1 MHKWF
6 RFAAG
11 LSVLTAAVVAA
22 SPEAGAN
29 DGGGGVSVGGGG
41 VGGRGGGV
49 NSSGAASASAM
60 HAAAGSMSAAADA
73 GARSM
78 SAAADAGARSMSAAA
93 GSLSAAADA
102 GARSMSAAAGSFSA
116 AADAAAKSMSA
127 AASVSDSRGGG
138 VNIGGRDLGKAG
150 TNFALPP
157 TAIAVSG
164 VTREYDSVKDWF
176 DDMAAWFSGRTTT
189 STFAHA
195 EADGS
200 KSTKQESVVIDS
212 SGRTV
217 SKATASADASG
228 SGSAS
233 ATATAVNIRK
243 STHTDQN

>member
-1 MHKWF
+1 
-6 RFAAG
+6 
-11 LSVLTAAVVAA
+11 
-22 SPEAGAN
+22 
-29 DGGGGVSVGGGG
+29 
-41 VGGRGGGV
+41 
-49 NSSGAASASAM
+49 
-60 HAAAGSMSAAADA
+60 
-73 GARSM
+73 
-78 SAAADAGARSMSAAA
+78 
-93 GSLSAAADA
+93 
-102 GARSMSAAAGSFSA
+102 MSAAAGSFSA

-200 KSTKQESVVIDS
+200 KSTEQESVVIDS